1 MLRIVLGAGVAQLDD
16 RARGTSLAEPA
27 AVAIDHRTGRPG
39 HAGWRALA
47 DDDVR
52 WPFEA
57 LDRAHLDA
65 DPEPRRCLLRH
76 LLRTAVGQR
85 HWWERMARPKVVLV
99 VTDPLPPAAI
109 RALRSDAVLAGAA
122 RRVRVGLLI
131 GSGASLDIADRAA
144 LPPQPPGAWHR
155 SLSE

>member
-1 MLRIVLGAGVAQLDD
+1 MLRIVLGAGIAQLDD
-16 RARGTSLAEPA
+16 RERGTSLAEPA
-27 AVAIDHRTGRPG
+27 AVAIDRRTGLPS

-57 LDRAHLDA
+57 LDLAHLDA

-85 HWWERMARPKVVLV
+85 PWWGRMVRPKVVLV

-109 RALRSDAVLAGAA
+109 RTLRADAVVAGAA
-122 RRVRVGLLI
+122 RNVRVGLLI
-131 GSGASLDIADRAA
+131 GSGSVPANEQIE
-144 LPPQPPGAWHR
+144 PT
-155 SLSE
+155 SLSRRERGTAR